1 MRSRQQDK
9 TGRVKVYRFRLY
21 DIASERFRISNRMA
35 TPSCIRRIR
44 GEIIK
49 RTELEIDKQYV
60 NSDGMTQIGFV
71 DPEAHRTYWTSRSD
85 TDGELARNRRTLQRV
100 PPHEISL

>member
-1 MRSRQQDK
+1 MPSRQQPK
-9 TGRVKVYRFRLY
+9 TGRVKVYRFRFY
-21 DIASERFRISNRMA
+21 DIASESFKISSRMA

-60 NSDGMTQIGFV
+60 NGDGMTEIGFV
-71 DPEAHRTYWTSRSD
+71 DPEALRTYWTSRSD
-85 TDGELARNRRTLQRV
+85 ADGELARDRRTLQRV